1 MRGIILAGAIA
12 LLPVPA
18 QALTVLCVEEG
29 STGFNW
35 RNGDWVQTNY
45 HLDQFIMKDVSE
57 DPELGT
63 FCSPEPPVE
72 DEYGV
77 IKGKRCFNQAD
88 VGEEPGVFGTSHCR
102 VYYKPDMTTVRTVY
116 CEGGY
121 AEINFEAPGEFV
133 LTRTYSAPDGAM
145 TKSDQRDSLVISV
158 GKCSVIAP

>member
-57 DPELGT
+57 DPELGK
-63 FCSPEPPVE
+63 FCSVEPPTE
-72 DEYGV
+72 DDYGIV
-77 IKGKRCFNQAD
+77 KGTRCFNQTE
-88 VGEEPGVFGTSHCR
+88 VGDEPSPFGSSHCR
-102 VYYKPDMTTVRTVY
+102 VYYKPDMKTVRTVY

-121 AEINFEAPGEFV
+121 AEVNFQAPGEFV
-133 LTRTYSAPDGAM
+133 STRTYSAPDVEMGAAD
-145 TKSDQRDSLVISV
+145 SRDSLVISV